1 MSEYISVHTRSI
13 DSFEEIDDAIP
24 GARINAVQLE
34 RGRLRGYLT
43 HMSVGGL
50 PLATGSFSVGMR
62 ARGVLSD
69 DRVTI
74 GMLTGSTDR
83 VTQWSYDMHPA
94 DALVIPLGVDH
105 DARYYGGASYATISL
120 DQTDIE
126 AAFGTEP
133 RLRDLG
139 AWPKRHFHA
148 DLHGREFVTRRL
160 RDIITRLAD
169 RDVTWNADAAE
180 FWKRAIIEAMT
191 ATILAGTPSDLDGPL
206 LSAKRIVRKV
216 EDYIEAA
223 GMRPIH
229 ISELCS
235 EVHVSRRT
243 LHRAFYDAVGIGP
256 VAFLRCRR
264 LCSVHSILR
273 HSDPATTTIAD
284 VAMQQGFLNLGR
296 FSGYYRSL
304 FDECPS
310 RTLAGFDCPTHRCGD
325 CPQVQRAFADSEQ
338 IRPDS
343 QASIPIAAPEPP
355 RRQSHS
361 L

>member
-1 MSEYISVHTRSI
+1 MSEHISVHMRGI
-13 DSFEEIDDAIP
+13 DSFEEIDNAIP
-24 GARINAVQLE
+24 GAHINAVQLE

-43 HMSVGGL
+43 HVSVGGL
-50 PLATGSFSVGMR
+50 PLATGSFSVGVR

-74 GMLTGSTDR
+74 GMLTGAAHR

-94 DALVIPLGVDH
+94 DALVIPLGIDH

-120 DQTDIE
+120 DQTDID
-126 AAFGTEP
+126 ATFATEP
-133 RLRDLG
+133 RLRDLS
-139 AWPKRHFHA
+139 AWPKRHFRA
-148 DLHGREFVTRRL
+148 DKHGGEYVIRRL
-160 RDIITRLAD
+160 RDIITRLVD

-180 FWKRAIIEAMT
+180 FWKRSIIEAMT
-191 ATILAGTPSDLDGPL
+191 ATILASTPSDLDGPL

-223 GMRPIH
+223 GSKPVH

-264 LCSVHSILR
+264 LCAVHSTLR
-273 HSDPATTTIAD
+273 SSDPATTTIAD

-325 CPQVQRAFADSEQ
+325 CLQIARAFADGAR
-338 IRPDS
+338 IRPDQ
-343 QASIPIAAPEPP
+343 QASTPIAAPE
-355 RRQSHS
+355 QS
-361 L
+361 

>member
-1 MSEYISVHTRSI
+1 MSEYISVQARSI
-13 DSFEEIDDAIP
+13 DSFEEIEDAIP
-24 GARINAVQLE
+24 GAHIKAVQLE

-50 PLATGSFSVGMR
+50 PLATGAFSVGVR
-62 ARGVLSD
+62 ARGALND

-74 GMLTGSTDR
+74 GMLTGATNR

-120 DQTDIE
+120 GHADID

-133 RLRDLG
+133 RLRDLS
-139 AWPKRHFHA
+139 AWPKRHFRA
-148 DLHGREFVTRRL
+148 DLHHGEFVTRRL
-160 RDIITRLAD
+160 RDIITRLAA

-180 FWKRAIIEAMT
+180 FWKRSIIEAMT
-191 ATILAGTPSDLDGPL
+191 ATILAGTPSELDGPL

-216 EDYIEAA
+216 EDCIEAA
-223 GMRPIH
+223 GSKPIH
-229 ISELCS
+229 ISELCR

-256 VAFLRCRR
+256 AAFLRCRR
-264 LCSVHSILR
+264 LCSVHSTLR
-273 HSDPATTTIAD
+273 RSDPATTTIAD

-325 CPQVQRAFADSEQ
+325 CSQIQRAFPDSAQ
-338 IRPDS
+338 IRPAS
-343 QASIPIAAPEPP
+343 QASTRIGASEQP
-355 RRQSHS
+355 
-361 L
+361 

>member
-1 MSEYISVHTRSI
+1 MSEYISVQARSI

-24 GARINAVQLE
+24 GAHIKAVQLE
-34 RGRLRGYLT
+34 RGRLRGHLR

-50 PLATGSFSVGMR
+50 PLATGAFSVGVR

-74 GMLTGSTDR
+74 GMLTGFTHR
-83 VTQWSYDMHPA
+83 VTQWCYDMQPA

-120 DQTDIE
+120 NQADID

-133 RLRDLG
+133 RLRERG
-139 AWPKRHFHA
+139 AWPKLHFRA
-148 DLHGREFVTRRL
+148 DTHGGKYVSRRL
-160 RDIITRLAD
+160 HDIITRLES
-169 RDVTWNADAAE
+169 RDVTWNVDAAE
-180 FWKRAIIEAMT
+180 FWKRSIIEVMT
-191 ATILAGTPSDLDGPL
+191 ATILASTPSDLDGPL

-223 GMRPIH
+223 GSKPIH

-243 LHRAFYDAVGIGP
+243 LHRAFYDAIGIGP

-264 LCSVHSILR
+264 LCSVHSTLR
-273 HSDPATTTIAD
+273 ASDPATTTIAD

-325 CPQVQRAFADSEQ
+325 CPQIARAFADGAR
-338 IRPDS
+338 IRPDQ
-343 QASIPIAAPEPP
+343 QASAPIAAPE
-355 RRQSHS
+355 QS
-361 L
+361 

>member
-1 MSEYISVHTRSI
+1 MSEHISVQTRSI
-13 DSFEEIDDAIP
+13 DSFEEIDDAIR
-24 GARINAVQLE
+24 GAHIETVQLE
-34 RGRLRGYLT
+34 RGRLRGHMT

-50 PLATGSFSVGMR
+50 PVATGAFSVGLR

-74 GMLTGSTDR
+74 AMLTGSTGR
-83 VTQWSYDMHPA
+83 VTEWSYETHPA
-94 DALVIPLGVDH
+94 DALVMPVGVDH
-105 DARYYGGASYATISL
+105 DARFYGGASYAVISL
-120 DQTDIE
+120 DQADID
-126 AAFGTEP
+126 ATFGTEP
-133 RLRDLG
+133 RLRDLS
-139 AWPKRHFHA
+139 AWPKRHFRA
-148 DLHGREFVTRRL
+148 DKHGGEYVTRRL
-160 RDIITRLAD
+160 RDIITRLTD

-191 ATILAGTPSDLDGPL
+191 ATILASTPSDLDGPL

-264 LCSVHSILR
+264 LCAVHSTLR
-273 HSDPATTTIAD
+273 SSDPAATTIAD
-284 VAMQQGFLNLGR
+284 VAMQHGFLNLGR

-325 CPQVQRAFADSEQ
+325 CPQMQRAFTDGAR
-338 IRPDS
+338 IRPDQ
-343 QASIPIAAPEPP
+343 QASTPIATPE
-355 RRQSHS
+355 QS
-361 L
+361 

>member
-1 MSEYISVHTRSI
+1 MSEYISVQTRSI
-13 DSFEEIDDAIP
+13 DSFEEIDDAIR
-24 GARINAVQLE
+24 GADIKVVQLE
-34 RGRLRGYLT
+34 RGRVRGYQT

-50 PLATGSFSVGMR
+50 PLATGAFSVGLR

-74 GMLTGSTDR
+74 AMLTGSSGR
-83 VTQWSYDMHPA
+83 VTQWSYETHPA
-94 DALVIPLGVDH
+94 DVLVMPVGIDH
-105 DARYYGGASYATISL
+105 DARFYGGASYAVISL
-120 DQTDIE
+120 DQADID

-133 RLRDLG
+133 RLRELG
-139 AWPKRHFHA
+139 AWPKRHFRA
-148 DLHGREFVTRRL
+148 DKHGGEYVTRRL
-160 RDIITRLAD
+160 RDIVTRLAD

-180 FWKRAIIEAMT
+180 FWRRSIIEAMT
-191 ATILAGTPSDLDGPL
+191 ATILASTPSELDGPL

-223 GMRPIH
+223 GSKPVH

-264 LCSVHSILR
+264 LCAVHSILR
-273 HSDPATTTIAD
+273 SSDPATTTIAD

-325 CPQVQRAFADSEQ
+325 CPQIQPAFADSAQ
-338 IRPDS
+338 RPGS
-343 QASIPIAAPEPP
+343 QASTPITAPEPP
-355 RRQSHS
+355 
-361 L
+361 

>member
-1 MSEYISVHTRSI
+1 MSEHISVQTRSI
-13 DSFEEIDDAIP
+13 DSFEEIDGAIR
-24 GARINAVQLE
+24 GAHIEAVQLE
-34 RGRLRGYLT
+34 RGRLRGHLT

-50 PLATGSFSVGMR
+50 PVATGAFSVGLR
-62 ARGVLSD
+62 ARGVLSC

-74 GMLTGSTDR
+74 AMLTGATGR
-83 VTQWSYDMHPA
+83 VTQWSYETHPA
-94 DALVIPLGVDH
+94 DALVMPVGADH
-105 DARYYGGASYATISL
+105 DARFYGGASYAVISL
-120 DQTDIE
+120 DQSDID
-126 AAFGTEP
+126 AAFATEP

-139 AWPKRHFHA
+139 TWPKRHFRA
-148 DLHGREFVTRRL
+148 DKHGGEYVTRRL

-180 FWKRAIIEAMT
+180 FWKRSIIETMT
-191 ATILAGTPSDLDGPL
+191 ATILTSTPSDFDGPL

-223 GMRPIH
+223 GLRPIH

-264 LCSVHSILR
+264 LCSVHSTLR
-273 HSDPATTTIAD
+273 RSDPATTTIAD

-325 CPQVQRAFADSEQ
+325 CPQIARAFTDSAR
-338 IRPDS
+338 IRPEL
-343 QASIPIAAPEPP
+343 QASTPVAAPEQP
-355 RRQSHS
+355 
-361 L
+361 

>member
-1 MSEYISVHTRSI
+1 MSEYISVHTRGI
-13 DSFEEIDDAIP
+13 DSFEEIDGAIP
-24 GARINAVQLE
+24 GAHIKAVQIE
-34 RGRLRGYLT
+34 HGRLRGYLT
-43 HMSVGGL
+43 QMSVGGL
-50 PLATGSFSVGMR
+50 PLATGAFSVGVR
-62 ARGVLSD
+62 VRGILSD

-74 GMLTGSTDR
+74 GMLTGSTNR

-94 DALVIPLGVDH
+94 DALVIPPGVEH
-105 DARYYGGASYATISL
+105 DARYYGGASYATISF
-120 DQTDIE
+120 DQADID
-126 AAFGTEP
+126 AIFGTEP
-133 RLRDLG
+133 RLRELG
-139 AWPKRHFHA
+139 AWPKRHFRA
-148 DLHGREFVTRRL
+148 DLHGGEFVTRRL
-160 RDIITRLAD
+160 RDIMTRLAD

-180 FWKRAIIEAMT
+180 FWKRSVIEAMT
-191 ATILAGTPSDLDGPL
+191 ATILASSPSDLDGPL

-223 GMRPIH
+223 GLKPIH

-264 LCSVHSILR
+264 LCSVHAILR
-273 HSDPATTTIAD
+273 ASDPATTTIAD

-310 RTLAGFDCPTHRCGD
+310 RTLAGF
-325 CPQVQRAFADSEQ
+325 
-338 IRPDS
+338 
-343 QASIPIAAPEPP
+343 
-355 RRQSHS
+355 
-361 L
+361 

>member
-1 MSEYISVHTRSI
+1 MSEYISVQTRSI
-13 DSFEEIDDAIP
+13 DSFEEIDDAIR
-24 GARINAVQLE
+24 GADIKVVQLE
-34 RGRLRGYLT
+34 RGRVRGHQT

-50 PLATGSFSVGMR
+50 PLATGAFSVGLR

-74 GMLTGSTDR
+74 AMLTGSSGR
-83 VTQWSYDMHPA
+83 VTQWSYETHPA
-94 DALVIPLGVDH
+94 DVLVMPVGIDH
-105 DARYYGGASYATISL
+105 DARFYGGASYAVISL
-120 DQTDIE
+120 DQADID

-133 RLRDLG
+133 RLRELG
-139 AWPKRHFHA
+139 AWPKRHFRA
-148 DLHGREFVTRRL
+148 DKHGGEYVTRRL

-180 FWKRAIIEAMT
+180 FWRRSIIEAMT
-191 ATILAGTPSDLDGPL
+191 ATILASTPSELDGPL

-223 GMRPIH
+223 GSKPVH

-264 LCSVHSILR
+264 LCAVHSILR
-273 HSDPATTTIAD
+273 SSDPATTTIAD

-325 CPQVQRAFADSEQ
+325 CPQIQPAFADSAQ
-338 IRPDS
+338 IRPGS
-343 QASIPIAAPEPP
+343 QASTPITAPEPP
-355 RRQSHS
+355 
-361 L
+361 